1 MVNDDSPQQLDF
13 VTASP
18 GEQLRVARLSM
29 NMPEDE
35 VAERLNWLPSY
46 VSIIERDDYTAL
58 RRPAFAR
65 GYVKAYGK
73 LLGLEESTL
82 MQAFEGLQGDNS
94 AGAAARR
101 VTGKRPAPLQRT
113 GLGVV
118 VGLVVLAVLL
128 AGLWYWQGLQAAE
141 TVTEVAPWS
150 PTEEDFDEPA
160 GALAES

>member
-1 MVNDDSPQQLDF
+1 MSDESPQQLDF

-18 GEQLRVARLSM
+18 GEQLKAARLRI
-29 NMPEDE
+29 NMPEEE
-35 VAERLNWLPSY
+35 VAARLNWLPSY

-65 GYVKAYGK
+65 GYLKAYGK
-73 LLGLEESTL
+73 LLGLDESTL
-82 MQAFEGLQGDNS
+82 MQAFEGLQGDNT

-118 VGLVVLAVLL
+118 VGLVVLAILL

-150 PTEEDFDEPA
+150 SAEEEFDESA
-160 GALAES
+160 GALAGS

>member
-1 MVNDDSPQQLDF
+1 MSDRLPQQLDL
-13 VTASP
+13 VTATP
-18 GEQLRVARLSM
+18 GQQLRTARLGR

-46 VSIIERDDYTAL
+46 VSIIERDNYRAL

-73 LLGLEESTL
+73 LLALEEAEL
-82 MQAFEGLQGDNS
+82 MRAFDALEGENA

-101 VTGKRPAPLQRT
+101 VSSNGLAPLQRT

-118 VGLVVLAVLL
+118 VGLVVLALL
-128 AGLWYWQGLQAAE
+128 LVGLWYWQGLNATD

-150 PTEEDFDEPA
+150 PAETEFDESA
-160 GALAES
+160 GALADS

>member
-1 MVNDDSPQQLDF
+1 MSDQSPQQLDL
-13 VTASP
+13 VTATP
-18 GEQLRVARLSM
+18 GEQLRTARLGR
-29 NMPEDE
+29 NMPEEE

-46 VSIIERDDYTAL
+46 VSIVERDDYGAL

-73 LLGLEESTL
+73 LLALEEAEL
-82 MQAFEGLQGDNS
+82 MQAFDALQGENA

-101 VTGKRPAPLQRT
+101 VSGNGMAPLQRT

-118 VGLVVLAVLL
+118 VGLVVLALL
-128 AGLWYWQGLQAAE
+128 LVGMWYWQSLNATD

-150 PTEEDFDEPA
+150 PPETEFDDSA